1 VSQEIGEKRVSS
13 EKKATEFTRLFEE
26 IESLEFETDVNMC
39 SGFNSFIRN
48 LEKNSA
54 FQRLK
59 EIPKEEIK
67 KRVNRILAAN
77 IDRRFQHPLDTAIAA
92 YYYVC
97 PEAKEIIVSFPY
109 YSWNWVTELFNRG
122 KISC

>member
-1 VSQEIGEKRVSS
+1 VLPEIGEKRVSS

-77 IDRRFQHPLDTAIAA
+77 IDRRFQHPLDTAITA
-92 YYYVC
+92 YCYV
-97 PEAKEIIVSFPY
+97 
-109 YSWNWVTELFNRG
+109 
-122 KISC
+122 